1 MADNKEKLFDMFPP
15 VSTEEWMAKINVDL
29 KGADFNKKLVW
40 RTNEGFNVQPFYRRE
55 DIKDLPAI
63 NTLPGEYPYLRGTR
77 DNNDWLIRQFI
88 PGETAEEFNR
98 NAIHAID
105 RGVESLG
112 VKLCGDVTEA
122 DLEKMFEGIDL
133 AKIEVNISCC
143 PGKAPEIAKVF
154 VAFIQ
159 KKGVAD
165 AFRGSFDFNPF
176 KRLLKHGL
184 VFPKDI
190 KEQALA
196 MYEAVKDVKGIRC
209 FAVDGGMLNNA
220 GAYITQELGYSL
232 AWGAEW
238 LTLLTEAGLKPLSL
252 IHI

>member
-112 VKLCGDVTEA
+112 V
-122 DLEKMFEGIDL
+122 
-133 AKIEVNISCC
+133 
-143 PGKAPEIAKVF
+143 
-154 VAFIQ
+154 
-159 KKGVAD
+159 
-165 AFRGSFDFNPF
+165 
-176 KRLLKHGL
+176 
-184 VFPKDI
+184 
-190 KEQALA
+190 AL
-196 MYEAVKDVKGIRC
+196 RRR
-209 FAVDGGMLNNA
+209 
-220 GAYITQELGYSL
+220 
-232 AWGAEW
+232 
-238 LTLLTEAGLKPLSL
+238 
-252 IHI
+252 H